1 MFIGDIIGEVYRER
15 GRESFQDTLLPPHKI
30 FSNPARNYTTL
41 EKRLMVIKQSFLF
54 FIIKK
59 YDVM

>member
-1 MFIGDIIGEVYRER
+1 MFIGDLIGEVYRER

-30 FSNPARNYTTL
+30 FSNPAQNYTTF
-41 EKRLMVIKQSFLF
+41 ETGLMVIKQKILF
-54 FIIKK
+54 FNIKT